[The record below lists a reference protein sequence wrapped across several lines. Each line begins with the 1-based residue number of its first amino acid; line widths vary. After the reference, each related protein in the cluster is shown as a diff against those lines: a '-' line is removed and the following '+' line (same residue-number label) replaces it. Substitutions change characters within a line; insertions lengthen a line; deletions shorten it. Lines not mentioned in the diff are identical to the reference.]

1 MMSPRRLAGTAIALA
16 GMLFLQVAIALAAC
30 NLPDRAAALASVAAM
45 ASMPDCQGAG
55 QASLGLAHCASEQPA
70 LVTAQTELPVL
81 ALPPVVPPTLVLAH
95 AVVLPNLRAALPPAA
110 GPPPRILFQTFL
122 L

>member
-1 MMSPRRLAGTAIALA
+1 MSSPRRLVGTSIALA
-16 GMLFLQVAIALAAC
+16 GILFLQVTIALAAC
-30 NLPDRAAALASVAAM
+30 KLPDRAAALVSVAAM

-70 LVTAQTELPVL
+70 LVTAHTELPAF
-81 ALPPVVPPTLVLAH
+81 ALPAEVPPALVLAH

-110 GPPPRILFQTFL
+110 GPPPRILFQTFRL
-122 L
+122 